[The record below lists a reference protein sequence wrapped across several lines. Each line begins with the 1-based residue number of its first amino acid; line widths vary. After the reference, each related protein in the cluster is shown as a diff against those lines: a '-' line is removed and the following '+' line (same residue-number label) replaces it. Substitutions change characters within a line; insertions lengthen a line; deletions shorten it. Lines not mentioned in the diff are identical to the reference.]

1 MDSVSVEGHFFYWS
15 YVILTIADSAM
26 ETQVLIDT
34 YHIFSKKKKKKNH
47 TILLHSCPETFAVS
61 LVGPQLNPNNS

>member
-34 YHIFSKKKKKKNH
+34 YHIFSKKKKKKTYNFVA
-47 TILLHSCPETFAVS
+47 LLSRNICSFTGRSTA
-61 LVGPQLNPNNS
+61 

>member
-34 YHIFSKKKKKKNH
+34 YHIFSKKKKKKQPYNFVA
-47 TILLHSCPETFAVS
+47 LLSRNICSFTGRSTA
-61 LVGPQLNPNNS
+61 